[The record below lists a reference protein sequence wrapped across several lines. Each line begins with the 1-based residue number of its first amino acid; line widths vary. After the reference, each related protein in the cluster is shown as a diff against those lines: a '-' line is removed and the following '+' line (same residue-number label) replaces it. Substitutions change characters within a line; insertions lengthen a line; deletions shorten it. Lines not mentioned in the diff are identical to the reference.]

1 MRLSLMGSWVLK
13 STHGSSRKRMLL
25 LMHNGTPLDLLN
37 DVLFCSLEKF
47 HFGGEAEALMGELCM
62 LWPQYALRQLLYWWE
77 RMCERGET
85 QSLVVYLVPIGN
97 AKFQLDFQIL
107 PISTIVSFW
116 WCHHDVLW
124 ARFALVISVLRLFTV
139 RYHTFI
145 AH

>member
-13 STHGSSRKRMLL
+13 STHGSSQKRMLL

-85 QSLVVYLVPIGN
+85 QSLVCYLVPRKCKIS
-97 AKFQLDFQIL
+97 AWFSDFAN
-107 PISTIVSFW
+107 F
-116 WCHHDVLW
+116 HHSQ
-124 ARFALVISVLRLFTV
+124 FLVMSSWRPMSAFCACYQCFEII
-139 RYHTFI
+139 HC
-145 AH
+145 